1 MIYAAIS
8 ALKERDGSSK
18 RAIAKYIE
26 KAYPNLPP
34 THSALLTHHLKR
46 LKNAGHLVMVKKSYK
61 LPPRSDP
68 VTNILPSNDVVYNNN
83 NNNNYNPSAAGS
95 AAAVSPGRGRGRPR
109 KTNSGAPSGL
119 VAVTAAGIDTP
130 KRGRGRPKKTDGPV
144 QRGPIKRKSG
154 RPKKPKTVKG
164 LQVLQQQQTQQD
176 QLNNVT
182 VSYVT
187 SDANVHVPVPVPVP
201 GVARRRGRPKKI
213 GITVVGAA
221 AGGKR
226 PRGRPA
232 KQLQSSIGRPV
243 GRPKKNLS
251 SALTEAAQAQ
261 AQAIADLKRKLE
273 FFQSKVKQVVTV
285 LKPQIT
291 CENQISAISAGAA
304 IQELEGLASLDI
316 NIPLKEDSQPPVL
329 QS

>member
-61 LPPRSDP
+61 LPPRSDT

-109 KTNSGAPSGL
+109 KTNSGAPPGL

-144 QRGPIKRKSG
+144 QRVPIKRKSG

-291 CENQISAISAGAA
+291 SESQISAISAGAA